1 MLLVSAELGID
12 IYCRKRACSWI
23 ATILP
28 FWSFYSSQ
36 LTHFIRRH
44 LLSGKFIKTFTNT
57 SSVESSLEAAAD
69 EMVDNEDKLAGRY
82 KGE

>member
-23 ATILP
+23 ATIAFLVI
-28 FWSFYSSQ
+28 
-36 LTHFIRRH
+36 LLVTTHSFIRRH
-44 LLSGKFIKTFTNT
+44 FLSGKFIKTFTNT